1 MNKCDRKYECTY
13 EGRTIGISEVSKITG
28 IKKDTIYHKLIRGKT
43 LQEIIDN
50 PSLRKPK
57 MYIFGKKEFTINELA
72 ELAGITRDSFLRR
85 LNNGESISS
94 IVSTG
99 SKANR
104 KKYKYLGKLY
114 SFSELLTLPE
124 CHINS
129 NTLRSRLDRFNWN
142 VEKAILTSPSKE
154 KKERFYLYKGK
165 NYTLKKLIELPEC
178 KVNIHTLRARIYSEW
193 DIEEALTTL
202 PSEQKKEKF
211 YLYKGKKY
219 TLKKLVELP
228 ECKVNVHTL
237 RHRLKNLKF
246 NVEEAVTLPP
256 QK

>member
-1 MNKCDRKYECTY
+1 MNKFDRKYECIY
-13 EGRTIGISEVSKITG
+13 KGRTIGISEVSKITG

-50 PSLRKPK
+50 PFLRKPK
-57 MYIFGKKEFTINELA
+57 MYIFGNKEFTINELA
-72 ELAGITRDSFLRR
+72 ELAGITRDSLLKR

-142 VEKAILTSPSKE
+142 VEKAILTPPSKQ
-154 KKERFYLYKGK
+154 KKEKFYLYKGK
-165 NYTLKKLIELPEC
+165 KYTIKELAKLPEC

-193 DIEEALTTL
+193 NIEEALTI
-202 PSEQKKEKF
+202 KAANRN
-211 YLYKGKKY
+211 KKY
-219 TLKKLVELP
+219 FYQGKWYLIKELVELP
-228 ECKVNVHTL
+228 ECKVNIYTL

-246 NVEEAVTLPP
+246 NVEEAITLPP